1 MEKARFKRPDIIRP
15 PSEWR
20 SYYLPLTRG
29 CSNHSCTFCNY
40 YGQKLSLRDLED
52 ALKEID
58 ALYMFKK
65 YGIVFSEIDPIV
77 YYLAS
82 KWDGKRIFLQ
92 DGDALVYP
100 HDKLVKVLEHLNEKF
115 PELERIGAYATPQDI
130 LRRSVEEL
138 RRLKEL
144 KLTILYVGLE
154 SGSDEILREV
164 KKGVTSSQMI
174 EAAKRVK
181 EAGITLSVTF
191 ILGLGGVEKSEE
203 HAYKTAEVLSQM
215 DPEYAGALTLLFVPG
230 TPLYRDWKEGRFKP
244 IDPFRSL
251 EELKI
256 IVENSDFTNCFF
268 SSMHASNYVA
278 IRGFLP
284 KDKEKMLKQ
293 LDNIL
298 RQRDTSFLR
307 PEFLRAL

>member
-1 MEKARFKRPDIIRP
+1 
-15 PSEWR
+15 
-20 SYYLPLTRG
+20 LPLTRG

-65 YGIVFSEIDPIV
+65 YGIVFSEIDSIV

-82 KWDGKRIFLQ
+82 EWDGKRIFLQ

-100 HDKLVKVLEHLNEKF
+100 YDRLVKVLEYLNEKF

-144 KLTILYVGLE
+144 KLSILYVGLE

-181 EAGITLSVTF
+181 EAGITLSVTL

-256 IVENSDFTNCFF
+256 IVENSNFTNCFF

-298 RQRDTSFLR
+298 RQKDTSFLR

>member
-1 MEKARFKRPDIIRP
+1 M
-15 PSEWR
+15 
-20 SYYLPLTRG
+20 PLTRG

-65 YGIVFSEIDPIV
+65 YGIVFSEIDSIV

-82 KWDGKRIFLQ
+82 EWDGKRIFLQ

-100 HDKLVKVLEHLNEKF
+100 YDRLVKVLEYLNEKF

-144 KLTILYVGLE
+144 KLSILYVGLE

-181 EAGITLSVTF
+181 EAGITLSVTL

-256 IVENSDFTNCFF
+256 IVENSNFTNCFF

-298 RQRDTSFLR
+298 RQKDTSFLR

>member
-1 MEKARFKRPDIIRP
+1 
-15 PSEWR
+15 
-20 SYYLPLTRG
+20 
-29 CSNHSCTFCNY
+29 
-40 YGQKLSLRDLED
+40 
-52 ALKEID
+52 
-58 ALYMFKK
+58 
-65 YGIVFSEIDPIV
+65 
-77 YYLAS
+77 
-82 KWDGKRIFLQ
+82 
-92 DGDALVYP
+92 
-100 HDKLVKVLEHLNEKF
+100 
-115 PELERIGAYATPQDI
+115 
-130 LRRSVEEL
+130 VEEL

-144 KLTILYVGLE
+144 KLSILYVGLE

-181 EAGITLSVTF
+181 EAGITLSVTL

-256 IVENSDFTNCFF
+256 IVENSNFTNCFF

-298 RQRDTSFLR
+298 RQKDTSFLR